1 MKAILLK
8 TEKGLIG
15 STPDDHAAWSKF
27 KRKLET
33 MKEGTWLRFEWS
45 SPRNGKHHRK
55 LMALLELIAE
65 NSEVWDTKDKAL
77 IAVKLVAGHFDL
89 CVNPLTGEIQ
99 QVAKSIDFESM
110 DQEAFEAFY
119 KAAID
124 GVINSLLPQMDQETA
139 DRLQE
144 MIVQGWVI

>member
-8 TEKGLIG
+8 TPKGLIG
-15 STPDDHAAWSKF
+15 STPDDHEAWTKF
-27 KRKLET
+27 RRRLET

-65 NSEVWDTKDKAL
+65 NSEVWDTKEKAL
-77 IAVKLVAGHFDL
+77 HAVKLVAGHFDL

-99 QVAKSIDFESM
+99 QVTKSIDFESM
-110 DQEAFEAFY
+110 DQEAFEKFY

-124 GVINSLLPQMDQETA
+124 GVIHNLLPQLDEQTA
-139 DRLQE
+139 DRLLE
-144 MIVQGWVI
+144 MILQGWGQ